1 MPFQLVSGGGSGG
14 RPNEMSGSN
23 GGRPSGSSSSG
34 GRPSGMGGGSNSGG
48 GKPEGVD
55 IQSLLA
61 EKCTEF
67 DCASM
72 SGQEIDCSRFES
84 MNTRGGRKN
93 MLWCGCCRD

>member
-1 MPFQLVSGGGSGG
+1 MNSGGGSGG

-23 GGRPSGSSSSG
+23 GVGGRPGSSSSG
-34 GRPSGMGGGSNSGG
+34 GRPSGMGGGSNNSGG

-72 SGQEIDCSRFES
+72 PAQERLFSFRLDEYPR
-84 MNTRGGRKN
+84 
-93 MLWCGCCRD
+93 WP

>member
-1 MPFQLVSGGGSGG
+1 MNSGGGSGG

-23 GGRPSGSSSSG
+23 GVGGRPGSSSSG

-48 GKPEGVD
+48 GKPETEGVD

-72 SGQEIDCSRFES
+72 PAQERLFSFRLDEYPR
-84 MNTRGGRKN
+84 
-93 MLWCGCCRD
+93 WP